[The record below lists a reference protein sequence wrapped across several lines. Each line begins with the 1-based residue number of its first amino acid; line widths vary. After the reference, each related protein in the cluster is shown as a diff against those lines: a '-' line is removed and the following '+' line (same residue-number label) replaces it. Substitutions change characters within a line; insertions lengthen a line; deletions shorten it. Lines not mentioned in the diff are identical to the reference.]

1 MFRIQMISTFAAA
14 LFRWNCNL
22 CRRRPQTAHGGDE
35 YIAGTGVNET
45 LRAGRDVFAA
55 GQFGDF
61 ERNVGRGRACR
72 WLRCGCGGSAVGADL
87 YAAGGAVTVRGAV
100 AEDLTAAG
108 FTVRTSQSSV
118 TGGNARLFGGTVTID
133 GSVDGA
139 LTAMGGEVILNA
151 RIAGDA
157 WLVSDAIRFGPD
169 AVVLGQLRYSSEAGD
184 RRPSVR
190 CL

>member
-14 LFRWNCNL
+14 LFAG
-22 CRRRPQTAHGGDE
+22 TATFADVASNSHGGDE

-55 GQFGDF
+55 GNSVTLKGTSGADAHVAGFDVDV
-61 ERNVGRGRACR
+61 E
-72 WLRCGCGGSAVGADL
+72 SAVGADL

-133 GSVDGA
+133 GSVDA
-139 LTAMGGEVILNA
+139 
-151 RIAGDA
+151 
-157 WLVSDAIRFGPD
+157 P
-169 AVVLGQLRYSSEAGD
+169 
-184 RRPSVR
+184 
-190 CL
+190 